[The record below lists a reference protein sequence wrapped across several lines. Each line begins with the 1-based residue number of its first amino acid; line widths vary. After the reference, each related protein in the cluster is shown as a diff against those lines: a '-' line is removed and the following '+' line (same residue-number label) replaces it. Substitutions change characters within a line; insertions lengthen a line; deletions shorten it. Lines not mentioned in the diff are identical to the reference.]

1 MIEINWALVA
11 ITCAFIALDVI
22 SGLVKAIKNHEVCS
36 TKMKDG
42 LFHKCGFLLTMVLG
56 AACEWAMTQIDLGFT
71 LPIMPAI
78 CGFIILTELASILE
92 NLCRI
97 TPELADNK
105 FMSIFKRKE

>member
-1 MIEINWALVA
+1 MVSINWALVA

-22 SGLVKAIKNHEVCS
+22 TGLVKAVKAHEVSS

-42 LFHKCGFLLTMVLG
+42 LFHKCGFLLAMVLG
-56 AACEWAMTQIDLGFT
+56 AACEFAMSEIDLGFT

-92 NLCRI
+92 NLCQI
-97 TPELADNK
+97 TPELSENR
-105 FMSIFKRKE
+105 FMQIFKHK